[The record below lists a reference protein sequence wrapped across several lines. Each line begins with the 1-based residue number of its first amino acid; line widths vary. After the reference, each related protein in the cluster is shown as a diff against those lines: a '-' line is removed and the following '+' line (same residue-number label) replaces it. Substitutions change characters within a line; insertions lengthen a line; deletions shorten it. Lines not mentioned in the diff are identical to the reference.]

1 MATEIGVAYL
11 SIVPSL
17 DGASRELQK
26 QLGAAE
32 SDVAR
37 KGKFGSKIWGGLKV
51 GAAAAGAGIA
61 GVLAGSIAK
70 GFQRLS
76 AIEDAEAKL
85 TGLGHSG
92 EEVQKI
98 MDSALAAVK
107 GTAYGMGD
115 AASLSAT
122 MVAAG
127 IEPGKDLE
135 NTLRLVADSATIA
148 GRDLS
153 DMGLI
158 WGQVASKG
166 KLTGED
172 AMQIMESGIPIWQ
185 LVGKEMGVT
194 AGEAQEL
201 ASKGEVSFD
210 IFRRAMESGLGGAAL
225 ESGKTVR
232 GAFSNMGA
240 AMGRF
245 GATLLEKVYPLI
257 GPVLG
262 KITDL
267 FDYLTDAAGPAIDKI
282 IEKATPFVDA
292 LKGIWSI
299 LANGDFKGGIFGL
312 EEDHWIIGLLFTIRD
327 AALGLYEKAIKPL
340 GKFIQ
345 DNLTPI
351 LAGIGGVLAYL
362 AGSAIVGAIGSLAA
376 AIGGVIGSI
385 AWIPIAIGA
394 AVGAL
399 TWFFTETETG
409 QQILTKAWDFIKRAV
424 AGVVDWFVTTAWP
437 AILTG
442 WDILKAVVAEVVPV
456 IISYAQTLGSYWSQI
471 VMGVILPALQQ
482 FAGYLRDT
490 VFPIVQRLW
499 TDYVQ
504 PAFSAIGAFIV
515 WAWENAIKP
524 ALTALFTF
532 VTGTLAPTIVWLWQN
547 VVSPIFGLIGKF
559 IGWVWD
565 TLIFPYLDALKGFLV
580 NVVAP
585 AMVTLWQFTQKA
597 WTNIQTAIRTVV
609 SWFQTWAW
617 PVISLVVGLIKVG
630 FSTMRDALQMV
641 WFKIRHNIINP
652 VIVWFQGTVWPIISS
667 VLKFITDG
675 FEMMRFKLSLV
686 WSAIRLRIVQPVVA
700 WFENTVKPKLDAVTG
715 AIGDAFDTMKDAV
728 GKAWDGVKDKAKAP
742 IRFVVETVVND
753 ALIGNFN
760 KLAGKLGVETLP
772 PVSLPYG
779 FARGGVLPGWSRMSD
794 GDDQLVPM
802 RRGEGVLVSEGLRR
816 TKDKA
821 AFLAVNAAARRGI
834 GFSDLMGGGFAGGGI
849 WDGVKGI
856 GRRAKE
862 IAGDAL
868 DKVLEGV
875 DFVAEAI
882 KDPSAMF
889 TKVYDAVIGSIPA
902 AGLVTDVAKAS
913 GKKLV
918 DGIVSTVLGAFGP
931 GSDADVGPMP
941 AGASRD
947 LSYARSVAS
956 SMGLT
961 MTSFRRPGARTA
973 GSGVQSLHAQSRA
986 MDFSNSSGPT
996 PQMMS
1001 FFNAMH
1007 PLKPTELLY
1016 SPAGGRQWRRSG
1028 RMADT
1033 SGATKRGHYNHVHVG
1048 FAGGGLV
1055 GKPFLHDRGGWHTPG
1070 ELSVNQ
1076 TRKPEAI
1083 LTDSQWKT
1091 MSKLAE
1097 RNLTSG
1103 QTIVQVMPPS
1113 TEDPGIWGHR
1123 VADSLDLHRLAAE
1136 TGGL

>member
-37 KGKFGSKIWGGLKV
+37 KGKFGSKIWRGLKV
-51 GAAAAGAGIA
+51 GAVAAGAGIA
-61 GVLAGSIAK
+61 GVLTGSIAK

-172 AMQIMESGIPIWQ
+172 AMQIMEAGIPIWQ

-299 LANGDFKGGIFGL
+299 LANGDFKGGIFGI
-312 EEDHWIIGLLFTIRD
+312 EEDHWFIGFLFGVRD
-327 AALGLYEKAIKPL
+327 VALELYEKALKPL
-340 GKFIQ
+340 G
-345 DNLTPI
+345 TW
-351 LAGIGGVLAYL
+351 IGNNWKL
-362 AGSAIVGAIGSLAA
+362 IGSVLGGIAAFFMGGALVA
-376 AIGGVIGSI
+376 AIGAVGGAIAAFIGGISWIGVAIGTVIG
-385 AWIPIAIGA
+385 G
-394 AVGAL
+394 L
-399 TWFFTETETG
+399 TYFFTQTEAG
-409 QQILTKAWDFIKRAV
+409 QEIVSKAWGFIKQAV
-424 AGVVDWFVTTAWP
+424 AGVVDWFTTTAWP
-437 AILTG
+437 ALQKG
-442 WDILKAVVAEVVPV
+442 WDILKVVASEVIPV
-456 IISYAQTLGSYWSQI
+456 VIDYVKTLGSYWSQI
-471 VMGVILPALQQ
+471 FMGVILPAIKQ
-482 FAGYLRDT
+482 FADYLINT
-490 VFPIVQRLW
+490 MWPIVQRVFVE
-499 TDYVQ
+499 YIG
-504 PAFSAIGAFIV
+504 PAIV
-515 WAWENAIKP
+515 AAWFVIKP
-524 ALTALFTF
+524 ALTALFAF
-532 VTGTLAPTIVWLWQN
+532 MRDTLAPTIVWLWQN
-547 VVSPIFGLIGKF
+547 VVSPAFTAIGALIA
-559 IGWVWD
+559 WAWNSV
-565 TLIFPYLDALKGFLV
+565 IFPALDAMKWFLV

-597 WTNIQTAIRTVV
+597 WTNIQTVIRTVV

-652 VIVWFQGTVWPIISS
+652 VVVWFQGTAWPIISS

-675 FEMMRFKLSLV
+675 FEMMRFKLSQA
-686 WSAIRLRIVQPVVA
+686 WSAIRLRIIQPVVT

-715 AIGDAFDTMKDAV
+715 AIGDAFDTMKDVV
-728 GKAWDGVKDKAKAP
+728 GKAWDGVKDAAKAP

-760 KLAGKLGVETLP
+760 KVADKLGVKKLP
-772 PVSLPYG
+772 SVSLPYG
-779 FARGGVLPGWSRMSD
+779 FARGGVLPGWSRMRD

-816 TKDKA
+816 AKDKA

-941 AGASRD
+941 AGASRS
-947 LSYARSVAS
+947 LSYAQSVAS

-973 GSGVQSLHAQSRA
+973 GSGVQSLHALGRA
-986 MDFSNSSGPT
+986 KDFSNSSGPT
-996 PQMMS
+996 PQMMR

-1016 SPAGGRQWRRSG
+1016 SPAGARQWRRSG

-1048 FAGGGLV
+1048 FADGGLV

-1097 RNLTSG
+1097 RNLASG